1 MEEYKQE
8 LHSIDTSGKVAL
20 PFNEEQFKDFIVS
33 LLGKP
38 QTISKYLRGSFEINK
53 ENIISL
59 FEVINQRIY
68 QQNDSKLIQ
77 FRASI
82 YYNDNTTVT
91 LNGFDHLVH
100 YNEKLPLVSR
110 AVHLTWQYLVK
121 FRDKETFEKQEISIS
136 FVTDNNGPIPSFDDD
151 IHHRYYDSGVSFRIS
166 HTARTWGADIEAMLT
181 KNLQTLIKKD
191 NKIIDFFKFN
201 SERVGHLISAAL
213 IAITLILSLIN
224 TNEKIK
230 LNENINNSTLWIHHY
245 GNYIFL
251 FLGIY
256 FLQKITLIVLEE
268 FEFYGAPSFIILTP
282 ESEKN
287 KIKVQN
293 SYKRKLSKYLLT
305 VIGSLILGVAGN
317 YLYTYLTTK

>member
-1 MEEYKQE
+1 MAENSQTVQKVAGQ
-8 LHSIDTSGKVAL
+8 VAL
-20 PFNEEQFKDFIVS
+20 PFDDEQFKDFIVS

-38 QTISKYLRGSFEINK
+38 QTITKYIRGSFEINK

-59 FEVINQRIY
+59 FEIINQRIY
-68 QQNDSKLIQ
+68 QQNDSNLIQ

-100 YNEKLPLVSR
+100 FNEKLPLISR

-121 FRDKETFEKQEISIS
+121 FRDKETFEKQEISVS
-136 FVTDNNGPIPSFDDD
+136 FITDNNGPIPSFDDGE
-151 IHHRYYDSGVSFRIS
+151 HQRYYDSGINFRIS
-166 HTARTWGADIEAMLT
+166 HTARTWGADIEGILT
-181 KNLQTLIKKD
+181 KNLETLVRKD
-191 NKIIDFFKFN
+191 NKLIDFFKYN
-201 SERVGHLISAAL
+201 NERVGHLISAFL
-213 IAITLILSLIN
+213 ISSTLIFSLVN
-224 TNEKIK
+224 TQKI
-230 LNENINNSTLWIHHY
+230 IQTGTFANNPTYWIHHY
-245 GNYIFL
+245 GNFIFL

-256 FLQKITLIVLEE
+256 FLQKVTLIVLEE

-293 SYKRKLSKYLLT
+293 SYRKNLGKYLFA
-305 VIGSLILGVAGN
+305 VVSSLVLGVAGN
-317 YLYTYLTTK
+317 YIYTYLTS